1 MTAMPVAIP
10 YPVFYDRDGQPLDN
24 GSVYIGVA
32 NLDPVTNPL
41 QVYYDDALTITAAQ
55 PLKTSNGYVYRNGT
69 PTSLY
74 VNASYGLRVQDA
86 DKTTV
91 YNVAE
96 VEQALPAIQVADSMA
111 ELRLISTGELV
122 QMTGYYDPGDGGGGV
137 FVWDAASTEADDGG
151 LYILPTGHTGAG
163 RWKRIVESDLVNVRA
178 WGAKNQAGFDNRPAF
193 QAAIDALT
201 VDSYSYNNAG
211 AGYGALN
218 PSGLYVPEGRWEFLT
233 AHPTA
238 TDRVLWMRKPM
249 RIVGAGQDRMQF
261 VPKFA
266 SGVKW
271 WLVAEPAGPG
281 YVGADYAVGGGI
293 SGFGFTGGEGAVWQ
307 NCIKVTA
314 TNPSAWDAFKIE
326 RFFLFKVSNGIS
338 LEVAGGAT
346 TNYGMIVQEGKILSI
361 AAGGNGIYDIGAY
374 NSFTNIDIYEDVT
387 IDGATC
393 ARAHGFGA
401 TWTNV
406 RVQGTWDIDA
416 PLAQFLGCGVE
427 ICTFPNAGGEIVRV
441 NRVGQMS
448 SFSLTSC
455 YHRQVVSLT
464 RISATVA
471 ECTTSLPH
479 LLVTGDQIKYE
490 QASPAA
496 YNAPAGA
503 VTVMSPTV
511 FRYPLTV
518 DPVVNATVA
527 GWFTVVTG
535 SQVSY
540 GISIYGQDVRLE
552 RITYTGGQPAFPISW
567 GTGATGVIDGC
578 SSNITPFFAPESF
591 IPADDWRA
599 LRISNAPTITAY
611 GWETRT
617 VASLPPAVD
626 LARGIQ
632 RLVLGGSGVADQSV
646 VCRKDSAGAFA
657 WVSTI

>member
-74 VNASYGLRVQDA
+74 VNASYSLRVQDA

-361 AAGGNGIYDIGAY
+361 GQESAANYNTEDGFSYHYYSAPLGVPYGIEVDCTARSNGWNATGTNNGSTTHDGGQMIRVNCTYSDNQHRQIHDVNGSVTWMVGCTVTAPRAGYYSNYAAGVGGGTLSLMYLDSCTSSGTYDLETIVSGSTIYTSNFTTNG
-374 NSFTNIDIYEDVT
+374 TNVS
-387 IDGATC
+387 GAT
-393 ARAHGFGA
+393 
-401 TWTNV
+401 
-406 RVQGTWDIDA
+406 
-416 PLAQFLGCGVE
+416 
-427 ICTFPNAGGEIVRV
+427 
-441 NRVGQMS
+441 
-448 SFSLTSC
+448 
-455 YHRQVVSLT
+455 VVS
-464 RISATVA
+464 
-471 ECTTSLPH
+471 
-479 LLVTGDQIKYE
+479 
-490 QASPAA
+490 
-496 YNAPAGA
+496 
-503 VTVMSPTV
+503 
-511 FRYPLTV
+511 
-518 DPVVNATVA
+518 
-527 GWFTVVTG
+527 
-535 SQVSY
+535 
-540 GISIYGQDVRLE
+540 
-552 RITYTGGQPAFPISW
+552 YTP
-567 GTGATGVIDGC
+567 
-578 SSNITPFFAPESF
+578 
-591 IPADDWRA
+591 
-599 LRISNAPTITAY
+599 
-611 GWETRT
+611 
-617 VASLPPAVD
+617 
-626 LARGIQ
+626 
-632 RLVLGGSGVADQSV
+632 
-646 VCRKDSAGAFA
+646 
-657 WVSTI
+657 